1 MNIEVA
7 KQDLEAALKVVS
19 TTVGS
24 GTDLSSHYLFRIRD
38 GKAEVLSYDM
48 RVFSLSPFTATVD
61 GEDGDAFTVEAWRL
75 DKWISSVGDGVL
87 SLGSDT
93 KGEVVAKGP
102 RSRVKLRSL
111 DASRFPFWDGL
122 LANAD
127 TMGSIAPGV
136 LHRAVSLS
144 KTFVSTDDTN
154 RPELCQIEANEGS
167 VKATNRRAVSSVM
180 VRDLPDLSLRVP
192 GKDIPTMLRFLSDK
206 NTQEND
212 VDLLQAFREEGVVAA
227 IILRRPDGS
236 YVGFSRPTNAM
247 PKLPIETEESSITMT
262 LNMDEFMGAVAVLL
276 SSAPKGH
283 EVVTFASKNGSL
295 VVSMPSDAGGVDEY
309 PLVVSQESGM
319 EELTFSL
326 DYSYIKSIADQ
337 FDLDDVSLG
346 IHQRGRGGYVSFMH
360 DDDATNQTGNQYY
373 TVIVWHS

>member
-24 GTDLSSHYLFRIRD
+24 GSDLSSHYLFRVRE

-48 RVFSLSPFTATVD
+48 RVFSLAPFTATID

-87 SLGSDT
+87 TLGSDK
-93 KGEVVAKGP
+93 KGEVIAKGP

-122 LANAD
+122 LSDSAS
-127 TMGSIAPGV
+127 MGSVSPGV
-136 LHRAVSLS
+136 LYREVNFS
-144 KTFVSTDDTN
+144 KNFVSADDTN
-154 RPELCQIEANEGS
+154 RPELCQIEAVDGLMQ
-167 VKATNRRAVSSVM
+167 ATNRRAVSCVT
-180 VRDLPDLSLRVP
+180 VRDLPDLALRVP

-206 NTQEND
+206 NTQENG
-212 VDLLQAFREEGVVAA
+212 VDLLQAVREGNTAA

-236 YVGFSRPTNAM
+236 YVGFSRPTAAL
-247 PKLPIETEESSITMT
+247 PKLPVDVEKAEVTMT
-262 LNMDEFMGAVAVLL
+262 LNIDEFMDAVAVLL
-276 SSAPKGH
+276 SSAPKGQ
-283 EVVTFASKNGSL
+283 ETVTFSSKDGSL

-309 PLVVSQESGM
+309 PLVVSQEDGLG
-319 EELTFSL
+319 EQTFAL

-337 FDLDDVSLG
+337 FDLDDMLLG
-346 IHQRGRGGYVSFMH
+346 VHRRGRGGYVSFMH
-360 DDDATNQTGNQYY
+360 EDDATNQTGNQYH
-373 TVIVWHS
+373 TVIVWHA

>member
-1 MNIEVA
+1 
-7 KQDLEAALKVVS
+7 
-19 TTVGS
+19 
-24 GTDLSSHYLFRIRD
+24 
-38 GKAEVLSYDM
+38 
-48 RVFSLSPFTATVD
+48 
-61 GEDGDAFTVEAWRL
+61 
-75 DKWISSVGDGVL
+75 
-87 SLGSDT
+87 
-93 KGEVVAKGP
+93 
-102 RSRVKLRSL
+102 
-111 DASRFPFWDGL
+111 
-122 LANAD
+122 
-127 TMGSIAPGV
+127 
-136 LHRAVSLS
+136 
-144 KTFVSTDDTN
+144 
-154 RPELCQIEANEGS
+154 
-167 VKATNRRAVSSVM
+167 
-180 VRDLPDLSLRVP
+180 
-192 GKDIPTMLRFLSDK
+192 MLRFLSDK